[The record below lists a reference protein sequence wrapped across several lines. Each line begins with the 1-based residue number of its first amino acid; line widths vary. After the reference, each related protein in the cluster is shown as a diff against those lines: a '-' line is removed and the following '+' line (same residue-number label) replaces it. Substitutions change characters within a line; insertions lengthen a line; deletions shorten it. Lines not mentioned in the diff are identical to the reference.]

1 MAVSALVARMD
12 VDHMEYLRAAPA
24 GQVEWVSSPKH
35 AATFET
41 LREELTEATERH
53 PLPMAPMTSAT
64 GARPSLTGTPH

>member
-41 LREELTEATERH
+41 LREATRQAMR
-53 PLPMAPMTSAT
+53 LP
-64 GARPSLTGTPH
+64 ARMRAFAYPSV